1 MSQELDEALKL
12 REAQALGFSRELLA
26 FCEAQRS
33 FIDTGENED
42 AVRMAGTDL
51 AREARRR
58 RIQPEGIL
66 LAMQCG
72 GCYRSQSIGDGAP
85 KLSKRYSRALG
96 HVLAAYF
103 APVAR
108 SSAWLV
114 REQPGD
120 KP

>member
-1 MSQELDEALKL
+1 MSQERDEAIKL

-26 FCEAQRS
+26 FCEVQRS
-33 FIDTGENED
+33 FIDTAENED
-42 AVRMAGTDL
+42 AVCLAAADL

-72 GCYRSQSIGDGAP
+72 GCHRSQSIGDGAP
-85 KLSKRYSRALG
+85 ELSRRYSLALG

-114 REQPGD
+114 REQPD
-120 KP
+120 VQP